1 MQSVGR
7 VMVFALA
14 ALLGPAPV
22 RAAPAAIPSWSSPTL
37 LRIERTGVVRVGYRE
52 NSPPFAFLDAKKQP
66 IGYSLDL
73 CDVVVEELG
82 REVGKELAV
91 EHVAVTP
98 ENRFERVASGVIDLE
113 CGSST
118 NSAER
123 RALVAFS
130 PTIFVTGT
138 KLLVRRGSG
147 IRSLRDLEGKRVVL
161 TRGTVHETAV
171 PRLAAR
177 RALAIKFVFA
187 PDHGAS
193 FRVFAG
199 GDADAFANDEVQL
212 FGLLAETRSGAEYR
226 VVGDFL
232 TYADYALAYQKD
244 DPELAEVVER
254 AFRRLAGSREI
265 VAIYRRWF
273 LQPLPSGVRLNLP
286 MSPHL
291 EELFQVHGLPND

>member
-7 VMVFALA
+7 VLVFALA
-14 ALLGPAPV
+14 GWLGAAPV
-22 RAAPAAIPSWSSPTL
+22 RAAPGAIPSWSSPTL
-37 LRIERTGVVRVGYRE
+37 LRIEKTGVVRVGYRE

-66 IGYSLDL
+66 VGYSLDL

-82 REVGKELAV
+82 REVGKELTV

-98 ENRFERVASGVIDLE
+98 ANRFERVASGGIDLE

-130 PTIFVTGT
+130 PTIFVTGA

-147 IRSLRDLEGKRVVL
+147 IRSLQDLAGKRVVL
-161 TRGTVHETAV
+161 TRGTVHETAL

-177 RALAIKFVFA
+177 RELAIKFVFEA
-187 PDHGAS
+187 DHGAS
-193 FRVFAG
+193 FQRLAG
-199 GDADAFANDEVQL
+199 GGADAFANDEVQL
-212 FGLLAETRSGAEYR
+212 FGMLAETRSGAEYR

-232 TYADYALAYQKD
+232 TYADYALAYRKD

-265 VAIYRRWF
+265 VAIYQRWF
-273 LQPLPSGVRLNLP
+273 LEPLPSGVRLNLP

-291 EELFQVHGLPND
+291 EELFRVHGLPND